1 MARATFR
8 PLLLK
13 APGRTAKAPRA
24 ARSIERIG
32 RQAMIDRRDR
42 CMAEIARFE
51 SQQDHSASLI
61 DKARQLL
68 TRHWSVSSWR
78 ARADIL
84 RTAEWLI
91 GVGKQ
96 GADIVPHEVVQ
107 FPAGHGQASIQ

>member
-13 APGRTAKAPRA
+13 APGRIAKAPRA
-24 ARSIERIG
+24 ARSVERIG
-32 RQAMIDRRDR
+32 RQAMIDRRDQ

-61 DKARQLL
+61 EKARQLL

-96 GADIVPHEVVQ
+96 GTDPVPHQVVQ
-107 FPAGHGQASIQ
+107 FPAGDGQASIQ